1 MSDQSRNRILERM
14 REGLPATPF
23 PGSDFSVLAE
33 KQWPPEARVK
43 MLRERLESVNGQVH
57 QCSRDDWVAALQNL
71 LSGKE
76 VGSLLY
82 APGTEHGSELERSWP
97 GNDAGLPSL
106 LSTMEEEVDFRE
118 RVFDVDASLTGTIG
132 GIAETGT
139 LVLWPTPREPRL
151 MSLAP
156 PVHVALLDAVNIHS
170 TFWEAVNRM
179 QWAED
184 MPTNALLISGPSKTA
199 DIEQHLSYGVHGPK
213 ELIVLI
219 RE

>member
-1 MSDQSRNRILERM
+1 MSDQSRNRILERI

-23 PGSDFSVLAE
+23 PGSDFSVVEE
-33 KQWPPEARVK
+33 KQWPLETRVK

-57 QCSRDDWVAALQNL
+57 QCSRDGWVAELRNL
-71 LSGKE
+71 LSGRE
-76 VGSLLY
+76 VNSLLY
-82 APGTEHGSELERSWP
+82 APGTEHGSELENSWP

-139 LVLWPTPREPRL
+139 LVLWPTTQEPRL

-156 PVHVALLDAVNIHS
+156 PVHIALLDAANIQN
-170 TFWEAVNRM
+170 TFWETVNQS
-179 QWAED
+179 QWAAD
-184 MPTNALLISGPSKTA
+184 MPTNVLLISGPSKTA

>member
-1 MSDQSRNRILERM
+1 M
-14 REGLPATPF
+14 
-23 PGSDFSVLAE
+23 AE
-33 KQWPPEARVK
+33 KQWSPEARVE

-57 QCSRDDWVAALQNL
+57 PCSRDGWVAELRNL
-71 LSGKE
+71 LSEKA
-76 VGSLLY
+76 VSSLLY
-82 APGTEHGSELERSWP
+82 APGTQHGSELEKSWP
-97 GNDAGLPSL
+97 GNDAALPSL

-139 LVLWPTPREPRL
+139 LVLWPTPQEPRL

-156 PVHVALLDAVNIHS
+156 PIHIALLDAVNINN
-170 TFWEAVNRM
+170 TFWETVNQM
-179 QWAED
+179 QWAAD

>member
-23 PGSDFSVLAE
+23 PGSDFSVIAE
-33 KQWPPEARVK
+33 KQWPPAARVK

-57 QCSRDDWVAALQNL
+57 QCGRDGWVAELRNL
-71 LSGKE
+71 LSGKQ

-82 APGTEHGSELERSWP
+82 APGTQHGRELEKSWP
-97 GNDAGLPSL
+97 GNDAALPSL
-106 LSTMEEEVDFRE
+106 LSTMEEDVDFRE

-139 LVLWPTPREPRL
+139 LVLWPTIQEPRL

-156 PVHVALLDAVNIHS
+156 PVHIALLDAVNIQN
-170 TFWEAVNRM
+170 TFWEMVN
-179 QWAED
+179 QLEWAAD

-219 RE
+219 RD

>member
-14 REGLPATPF
+14 REGLPATPH

-33 KQWPPEARVK
+33 KQWPPEARVE

-57 QCSRDDWVAALQNL
+57 QCSRDDWVAELRNL
-71 LSGKE
+71 LSVKA
-76 VGSLLY
+76 VSSLLY
-82 APGTEHGSELERSWP
+82 APGTEHGSELERSWS
-97 GNDAGLPSL
+97 GDDAGLPSL
-106 LSTMEEEVDFRE
+106 LSTMEEDVDFRE

-156 PVHVALLDAVNIHS
+156 PVHIALLDAVNIYN
-170 TFWEAVNRM
+170 TFWEAVKQM